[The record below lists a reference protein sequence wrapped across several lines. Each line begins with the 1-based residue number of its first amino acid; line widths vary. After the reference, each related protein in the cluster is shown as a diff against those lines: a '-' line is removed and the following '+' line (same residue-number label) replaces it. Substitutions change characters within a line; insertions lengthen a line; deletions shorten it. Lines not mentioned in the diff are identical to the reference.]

1 MTGSINQ
8 PWAISEKFAN
18 KYGKTWSNLDF
29 IIEQNISNEQFKTDP
44 MNVMVGSLKVAGREI
59 HMKYK
64 NLISESL
71 KMQQLRDAAYVS
83 TAGKDQKYAVTVA
96 GSEFQLKKHEIGK
109 LSATLDIALTTV
121 QRGYAVGRYL

>member
-18 KYGKTWSNLDF
+18 KYGTTWSNLDF
-29 IIEQNISNEQFKTDP
+29 IIEQNISNEQFKTDQ
-44 MNVMVGSLKVAGREI
+44 MNVMV
-59 HMKYK
+59 
-64 NLISESL
+64 
-71 KMQQLRDAAYVS
+71 
-83 TAGKDQKYAVTVA
+83 